1 LAYDHLLTIN
11 DELEFVWK
19 RNFTAATWLF
29 FLNRYYAFFAIGI
42 GLLEDISP
50 AFNPKICARMILFQ
64 PIAVGIPLT
73 IIPNLIVILR
83 IYALYQR
90 NKPIAATLFAYC
102 LAELAVALW
111 IYLTPSVQR
120 ISPFPTDPN
129 TPALHSCLAQVS
141 PSLSNIQVA
150 SFQIMQSVFNSIALA
165 LILFKTANGR
175 GIVAVIA
182 KQGLIY
188 YVINFSMVTGW
199 TMMLLFATPGIK
211 YTLAGPA
218 LGFASLS
225 TAKLTLHLRSF
236 GSQKSDVEEVKFDQH
251 ISYRF
256 ERRRSWVGATEF
268 DVSDTGVD
276 GEDSVTSPTHELTA
290 KDLPHIVRTNIPG
303 GADFRVNRKH

>member
-1 LAYDHLLTIN
+1 
-11 DELEFVWK
+11 
-19 RNFTAATWLF
+19 
-29 FLNRYYAFFAIGI
+29 
-42 GLLEDISP
+42 
-50 AFNPKICARMILFQ
+50 MILFQ

-83 IYALYQR
+83 IFALYQR
-90 NKPIAATLFAYC
+90 NKPIAGTLFLYC

-111 IYLTPSVQR
+111 IYLTPSVTQTSVFPGAPN
-120 ISPFPTDPN
+120 SPS
-129 TPALHSCLAQVS
+129 LHSCLARVS
-141 PSLSNIQVA
+141 SRLSNTQIA
-150 SFQIMQSVFNSIALA
+150 SFQIMQSIFNFTALA
-165 LILFKTANGR
+165 LILFKTAKGR
-175 GIVAVIA
+175 GVVAVIA

-188 YVINFSMVTGW
+188 YVINFSTVMGW

-236 GSQKSDVEEVKFDQH
+236 GVQKNGVEEVKFAEH
-251 ISYRF
+251 ISYRL

-268 DVSDTGVD
+268 DVSDSGVD
-276 GEDSVTSPTHELTA
+276 GDDTLSSPMHELTA